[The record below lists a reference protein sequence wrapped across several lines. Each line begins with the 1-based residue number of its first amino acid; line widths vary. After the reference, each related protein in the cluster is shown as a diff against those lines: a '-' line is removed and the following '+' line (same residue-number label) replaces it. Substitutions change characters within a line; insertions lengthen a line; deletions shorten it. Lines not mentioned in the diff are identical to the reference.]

1 MFQNVEC
8 ANNKTW
14 RYEKCHL
21 ALSIWYAITSRFMSY
36 TEVAVLCHVFRLI
49 FKSNWQHYSFCK
61 FNHKLYLEYKAYYK
75 MMRIILGGYLF
86 ACLISDVNI
95 SIFVKVLCY
104 IREQL
109 LSIQRVLSY
118 IRWTNFHIQGFLS
131 YAWEQLSDITSV
143 LYPIET
149 HALLRKTLI
158 SKNNSIFFSSQIVFS
173 SRNFLKKKKKKNM
186 ITPVFAQKNNN
197 KKIITFSLFFIY
209 FLNRKFTSTNRSRLF
224 LFCFIFS

>member
-8 ANNKTW
+8 ANKTW

-21 ALSIWYAITSRFMSY
+21 ALRIWYAITSRFMSY

-49 FKSNWQHYSFCK
+49 FRSNWQHYSFRK
-61 FNHKLYLEYKAYYK
+61 FNHRVYLEYKAYYK
-75 MMRIILGGYLF
+75 MMRIILGGYF
-86 ACLISDVNI
+86 FVCLISDVNI
-95 SIFVKVLCY
+95 FLFVKFLCY

-118 IRWTNFHIQGFLS
+118 IRWTNLYIQGFLS
-131 YAWEQLSDITSV
+131 YAWKQLSDITSV

-158 SKNNSIFFSSQIVFS
+158 SENNSIFFFFS
-173 SRNFLKKKKKKNM
+173 
-186 ITPVFAQKNNN
+186 
-197 KKIITFSLFFIY
+197 
-209 FLNRKFTSTNRSRLF
+209 NRL
-224 LFCFIFS
+224 L